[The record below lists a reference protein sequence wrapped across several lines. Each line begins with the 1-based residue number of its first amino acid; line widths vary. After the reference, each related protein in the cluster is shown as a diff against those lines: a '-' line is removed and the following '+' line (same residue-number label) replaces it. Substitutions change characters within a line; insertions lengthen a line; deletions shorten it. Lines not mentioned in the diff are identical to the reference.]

1 MSTSLQNNY
10 LESRVLTAPSHS
22 LHLMLVEG
30 AIRFGRQAD
39 TAYRRGDV
47 EEADVPLMRMLDVV
61 GEMLAGVREMKTEIN
76 PQIVNLY
83 LYLFRIVGEAKI
95 YDDVIKLDEALT
107 LLEFERETWQLVC
120 EKLGNSPTPA
130 EAPKPEAPKRGASIV
145 STFDGGSANASQ
157 GFSFEA

>member
-10 LESRVLTAPSHS
+10 FESRVLTAPSHN
-22 LHLMLVEG
+22 LHLMLAEG

-130 EAPKPEAPKRGASIV
+130 EAPKADSPKRGASII
-145 STFDGGSANASQ
+145 STLDGSSANATQ
-157 GFSFEA
+157 RISFEA